1 MKKIIFSDS
10 LLIDYVNTDDYEI
23 LKENVFLIL
32 EKEQEKSGRYK
43 SNRGGFQTNDLN
55 LNENKEMIKIIIN
68 HIFNLIKKNYDFNK
82 IRFDIDNIWINKN
95 PKMAINLPHI
105 HPRSHFSGV
114 FFIEVPK
121 QDGNLVFYRNEKSS
135 GMIGDGFFEASDFNH
150 SYSVSPKEKMIILF
164 PSCLHHMV
172 EPHFEEGYR
181 ISVSF
186 NIRIS
191 HG

>member
-82 IRFDIDNIWINKN
+82 IAEHEINTKWNECFSNAYKNIEECIIGKKVNKCDINSALQVHKILDDIK
-95 PKMAINLPHI
+95 
-105 HPRSHFSGV
+105 
-114 FFIEVPK
+114 
-121 QDGNLVFYRNEKSS
+121 NEK
-135 GMIGDGFFEASDFNH
+135 
-150 SYSVSPKEKMIILF
+150 
-164 PSCLHHMV
+164 
-172 EPHFEEGYR
+172 
-181 ISVSF
+181 
-186 NIRIS
+186 
-191 HG
+191 

>member
-32 EKEQEKSGRYK
+32 KKEQEKSGRYK
-43 SNRGGFQTNDLN
+43 SNRGGFQTNDLD

-68 HIFNLIKKNYDFNK
+68 HVFNLIKKNYNFNK
-82 IRFDIDNIWINKN
+82 IKFGIDNIWINKN
-95 PKMAINLPHI
+95 PKMAINMPHI
-105 HPRSHFSGV
+105 HPRAHFSGV
-114 FFIEVPK
+114 LFIKTPK
-121 QDGNLVFYRNEKSS
+121 QDGNLVFFRNEKSS
-135 GMIGDGFFEASDFNH
+135 NMMGEGFFEGSDFNG
-150 SYSVSPKEKMIILF
+150 SYNVSPKEKMILLF
-164 PSCLHHMV
+164 PSYLQHMV

>member
-10 LLIDYVNTDDYEI
+10 LLIDYVDDNDYEI
-23 LKENVFLIL
+23 LKQNIFLIL
-32 EKEQEKSGRYK
+32 KKEEEKSGRYK

-55 LNENKEMIKIIIN
+55 HNENKDMIKIIIN
-68 HIFNLIKKNYDFNK
+68 YIYNLIKKNYVFDK
-82 IRFDIDNIWINKN
+82 IRFDLDNIWINKN
-95 PKMAINLPHI
+95 PKMAINMPHI

-121 QDGNLVFYRNEKSS
+121 QDGNLVFFRNEKSS
-135 GMIGDGFFEASDFNH
+135 NMMGDGFFEGSDFNV
-150 SYSVSPKEKMIILF
+150 SYDVSPKEKMILLF
-164 PSCLHHMV
+164 PSYLQHMV

>member
-68 HIFNLIKKNYDFNK
+68 HVFNLIKKNYDFNK

-114 FFIEVPK
+114 FFI
-121 QDGNLVFYRNEKSS
+121 YRSTNFC
-135 GMIGDGFFEASDFNH
+135 G
-150 SYSVSPKEKMIILF
+150 
-164 PSCLHHMV
+164 
-172 EPHFEEGYR
+172 
-181 ISVSF
+181 
-186 NIRIS
+186 
-191 HG
+191 